1 MKEIKNIQRPEL
13 KTNLPGPKSRELMK
27 FRDEYVPQAIYKI
40 TPIFIKRGEGAV
52 VEDVDGNKLLDFAA
66 GISVLNIGYSHPE
79 LVQAVREQAGKF
91 FHSCFNVL
99 PYESY
104 VQLAKRLCEVTP
116 GDFKKKVFFVNSGA
130 ESIENAI
137 KLARKFTG
145 KSDIICF
152 EGCFHG
158 RTLLTSSLNS
168 KVKPFAF
175 GFGPLV
181 SGIHKLPFAYCYRCA
196 YGLDINNCNFR
207 CAERLNEILQTVT
220 TAENVAAVL
229 LEPIQGEGGFIVPP
243 NGFIDRIKQ
252 ICEENNI
259 LLIADEVQSGF
270 YRSGKMFA
278 SEYWNVAPD
287 IIVAAKSIS
296 GGLPLAA
303 VIARSDIMDSVHNG
317 GVGGTFGGN
326 PLSCVAGIK
335 VVEIMKRDNF
345 GEKAQKIGNKI
356 LIFLNNI
363 KDKYEIIGDVRGRGA
378 MIGFELITDRKSKK
392 PSSKAR
398 NIIVEECYKNGLVI
412 IGAGLF
418 NNFIRIFAPLVATEE
433 QVEEALIILEKAIS
447 KANNTILGNR

>member
-1 MKEIKNIQRPEL
+1 MEKLSNIQKPEL
-13 KTNLPGPKSRELMK
+13 KTNLPGPKSKELMK
-27 FRDEYVPQAIYKI
+27 FRDEYVPQAIYKT

-79 LVQAVREQAGKF
+79 LVRAVKEQAEKF

-104 VQLAKRLCEVTP
+104 VQLAKILCEVTP
-116 GDFKKKVFFVNSGA
+116 GDFKKKAFFVNSGA
-130 ESIENAI
+130 EAIENAI
-137 KLARKFTG
+137 KLARKFTS
-145 KSDIICF
+145 KTDIICF

-175 GFGPLV
+175 GFGPQV

-196 YGLDINNCNFR
+196 YGLRIKNCNFR

-243 NGFIDRIKQ
+243 DGFIERIKQ
-252 ICEENNI
+252 ICEDNNI

-270 YRSGKMFA
+270 CRSGKMFA
-278 SEYWNVAPD
+278 SEYWSVAPD
-287 IIVAAKSIS
+287 IIATAKSIA
-296 GGLPLAA
+296 GGLPLAG
-303 VIARSDIMDSVHNG
+303 VIARYDIMDAVHHA

-326 PLSCVAGIK
+326 PLSCVAAIK
-335 VVEIMKRDNF
+335 VIEVMKKNNF
-345 GEKAQKIGNKI
+345 DKKARKIGNKI
-356 LIFLNNI
+356 YSFLDNI
-363 KDKYEIIGDVRGRGA
+363 KGQYEIIGDVRGRGA
-378 MIGFELITDRKSKK
+378 MIGFELISDRKTKK

-398 NIIVEECYKNGLVI
+398 NIIVEESYKNGLII
-412 IGAGLF
+412 IGTGLF
-418 NNFIRIFAPLVATEE
+418 DNFIRVLAPLVVTEE
-433 QVEEALIILEKAIS
+433 QIEEALKILENAIS
-447 KANNTILGNR
+447 KANIN

>member
-1 MKEIKNIQRPEL
+1 MKEIKNVQRPEL
-13 KTNLPGPKSRELMK
+13 KTSLPGPKSRELMK
-27 FRDEYVPQAIYKI
+27 FRDEYVPEAIYKI

-52 VEDVDGNKLLDFAA
+52 VEDVDGNMLLDFAS

-79 LVQAVREQAGKF
+79 LVQAVKEQAEKF

-104 VQLAKRLCEVTP
+104 VQLAKMLCEVTP
-116 GDFKKKVFFVNSGA
+116 GDFKKKAFFVNSGA
-130 ESIENAI
+130 EAIENAI

-168 KVKPFAF
+168 RVKPFAF

-196 YGLDINNCNFR
+196 YGLNISNCNFR

-220 TAENVAAVL
+220 IPENVAVVL

-243 NGFIDRIKQ
+243 DGFIEKIKQ

-259 LLIADEVQSGF
+259 LLIADEIQSGF
-270 YRSGKMFA
+270 CRSGKMFA
-278 SEYWNVAPD
+278 SEYWSVAPD
-287 IIVAAKSIS
+287 IIATAKSIA

-303 VIARSDIMDSVHNG
+303 VIARSDIMDSVHKAG
-317 GVGGTFGGN
+317 AGGTFGGN

-335 VVEIMKRDNF
+335 VIEVMKRDNF
-345 GEKAQKIGNKI
+345 AKKAQEIGNKI
-356 LIFLNNI
+356 LNFLNNI
-363 KDKYEIIGDVRGRGA
+363 KDQYDIIGDVRGRGA
-378 MIGFELITDRKSKK
+378 MIGFELISDSKTK
-392 PSSKAR
+392 TPSSRAR
-398 NIIVEECYKNGLVI
+398 NIIVEECYKNGLII
-412 IGAGLF
+412 IGAGLYD
-418 NNFIRIFAPLVATEE
+418 NFIRILSPLIASEE
-433 QVEEALIILEKAIS
+433 QVEEALKIIERAIS
-447 KANNTILGNR
+447 KANINMAS